1 MTTSRYDDPRLD
13 HLPGADADAV
23 ALSEVLRD
31 GSIGGFEVDLLRDP
45 TRDEVARGVQ
55 RFFGAAAP
63 EDLLLLHLSCHGR
76 KDSRGRLHFAARDT
90 EVDTLEASSVDA
102 DFLNDRMEQSA
113 SQQIVLLLD
122 CCYSGAFVKGMRTR
136 AVEHAVDVAGNL
148 GGRGRFI
155 ITSSTSLQYSYE
167 DGERSRDGA
176 KPSVFTTA
184 VVQSLRNGTGDR
196 DGDGRVGAEEF
207 YRDVCDRVRRILPD
221 QTPTLSVNSA
231 IGDLVVALNPAGP
244 RPSHPAPAAPTAGA
258 GPEPVVIARSTEYPF
273 DPVKGS
279 GYDIGE
285 VMNYLKQVIGLVSD
299 PRRTTPIRPPY
310 FAEVKAKSGIGYDR
324 GQVDAH
330 VRRHL
335 AEPADFEVALGRLL
349 REQGVAVVDEGDPV
363 GRRLGRLRDRCRL
376 VGWERLV
383 GHVRTGRVVDPQA
396 AVAFTSTH
404 LCVLDAGHL
413 LRVPYRELPSLSVS
427 STSRWETWSGSNDQA
442 GWGGETE
449 VVTTTVRFGPDEA
462 VFERLY
468 GELVRD
474 ALRAFVAAM
483 ADLRGRR
490 PDWFA

>member
-1 MTTSRYDDPRLD
+1 MTTSRYDDPRLE
-13 HLPGADADAV
+13 HLPGADADAM
-23 ALSEVLRD
+23 ALSEVLKD
-31 GSIGGFEVDLLRDP
+31 GAIGGFAVDVLKDR

-55 RFFGAAAP
+55 RFFTAAAP

-113 SQQIVLLLD
+113 SQQIILLLD

-136 AVEHAVDVAGNL
+136 AGEHAVDVAGNL

-184 VVQSLRNGTGDR
+184 VVQSLRHGTGDR
-196 DGDGRVGAEEF
+196 DGDGHVGAEEF

-231 IGDLVVALNPAGP
+231 IGDLVVAFNPAGP
-244 RPSHPAPAAPTAGA
+244 RPNRPAAV
-258 GPEPVVIARSTEYPF
+258 EPVTATAHEPVAVTPSTDYPF

-285 VMNYLKQVIGLVSD
+285 VMNHLRQVIDLISD
-299 PRRTTPIRPPY
+299 PRRTMPVQPP
-310 FAEVKAKSGIGYDR
+310 FFPEVSGKRDIGYDKQ
-324 GQVDAH
+324 QVDAH
-330 VRRHL
+330 ILRHL
-335 AEPADFEVALGRLL
+335 VEPADFEIALSRLL
-349 REQGVAVVDEGDPV
+349 REQRVALIDEGTLG
-363 GRRLGRLRDRCRL
+363 GRGVTRLRERCQV

-383 GHVRTGRVVDPQA
+383 GHVRTGRTVDSRW
-396 AVAFTSTH
+396 AVAYTSTH
-404 LCVLDAGHL
+404 LCVLDATHL
-413 LRVPYRELPSLSVS
+413 LRIPYRELSSLSVS

-449 VVTTTVRFGPDEA
+449 VVTTTVRFGPQKA
-462 VFERLY
+462 VFEGFY
-468 GELVRD
+468 GELMRD
-474 ALRAFVAAM
+474 ALNDFVAAM
-483 ADLRGRR
+483 VDLRKRH